1 MTKNLYDFVLDC
13 SVTMAW
19 CFEDESNDYTDAI
32 LENLENTTAIV
43 PTIWPLEVANVL
55 LLSKKNKRITEVQ
68 SAGFI
73 DALSALPIVVDQST
87 TSRAMHSIFVLAGQ
101 SGLTIYDAAYLE
113 LAIREKIPLLT
124 LDKGL
129 IKAAK
134 KLCIPI
140 VINLE
145 EITTPK

>member
-1 MTKNLYDFVLDC
+1 MGVKNSYDFVLDC
-13 SVTMAW
+13 SITMAW
-19 CFEDESNDYTDAI
+19 CFEDESSDYTDSI
-32 LENLENTTAIV
+32 LENFNEATALV
-43 PTIWPLEVANVL
+43 PTIWSLEVANVL
-55 LLSKKNKRITEVQ
+55 LLAKKNRRITEIQ
-68 SAGFI
+68 AASFI

-101 SGLTIYDAAYLE
+101 SDLTIYDAAYLE

-134 KLCIPI
+134 KLHIPLKPNEKI
-140 VINLE
+140 
-145 EITTPK
+145 